1 MSGMRPVVIMLAGAF
16 SGALIAIAAVLLM
29 AQAGLMPINDGQ
41 MQTYLMTHP
50 ELAPAMMGRAQ
61 QLDDQKQAAAQDAA
75 MKKVGQAAFFDPA
88 VAFVTGPADAK
99 TSLVEF
105 YDYDCPYCR
114 ASLPAVKKFYDAHK
128 SDTRFSFI
136 EFPIADLH
144 GQSALLAARASLAA
158 RRQPEHYMDF
168 HFTLLGEEGQV
179 TEEMIY
185 ADAAKAGMDVGKLKA
200 DMTDPAIAKTL
211 TSSIALAHKV
221 GVDGTPTF
229 VLNGKFHPGMVD
241 VDTLVSEMKS

>member
-1 MSGMRPVVIMLAGAF
+1 MLAGAF
-16 SGALIAIAAVLLM
+16 GGAAIAVAVILLM
-29 AQAGLMPINDGQ
+29 AQIGLMPINDRQ
-41 MQTYLMTHP
+41 MQTYLMMHP

-61 QLDDQKQAAAQDAA
+61 VLDDQKQAAAQDAA
-75 MKKVGQAAFFDPA
+75 MKKVGQAAFFNPA
-88 VAFVTGPADAK
+88 VAFVTGPSDAK
-99 TSLVEF
+99 KSLVEF
-105 YDYDCPYCR
+105 YDYDCPFCR

-128 SDTRFSFI
+128 NDTRFSFI

-158 RRQPEHYMDF
+158 RRQPDHYMDF
-168 HFTLLGEEGQV
+168 HFMLLGEEGQV

-229 VLNGKFHPGMVD
+229 VLNGKFHPGALD
-241 VDTLVSEMKS
+241 DETLANEMKS

>member
-1 MSGMRPVVIMLAGAF
+1 MRAFVITLAGALG
-16 SGALIAIAAVLLM
+16 GAALAVAIIMVM
-29 AQAGLMPINDGQ
+29 AQNGLMPINDRQ
-41 MQTYLMTHP
+41 MQTYMMLHP

-61 QLDDQKQAAAQDAA
+61 ALDDQKQAAAQTAA
-75 MKKVGQAAFFDPA
+75 MRKVGQAAFFDPA

-105 YDYDCPYCR
+105 YDYDCPFCR

-128 SDTRFSFI
+128 ADTRFSFI

-144 GQSALLAARASLAA
+144 GPSALLAARASLAA

-168 HFTLLGEEGQV
+168 HFMLLGEEGQI
-179 TEEMIY
+179 TEQMIT
-185 ADAAKAGMDVGKLKA
+185 ADAAKAGMDVNRLKA
-200 DMTDPAIAKTL
+200 DMADPTIEKTL
-211 TSSIALAHKV
+211 QSSIALAHKV

-229 VLNGKFHPGMVD
+229 VLNGKFHPGAVD
-241 VDTLVSEMKS
+241 DDTLASEMKS